1 MSEGRTAVRVSSES
15 SLSRGRSL
23 LIAYGLPLLG
33 GAMVAGLTALI
44 FWIIQSY
51 LV

>member
-1 MSEGRTAVRVSSES
+1 
-15 SLSRGRSL
+15 LSRGRNL

-33 GAMVAGLTALI
+33 GALVAGLTALI